1 MHAHDIKLSRNPE
14 AVVQKHYSH
23 TQDAQ
28 LPEQERLNSEVVEK
42 PIVKVS
48 VVEDGTSIYQKQQ
61 DAQQSASPEESVQN
75 RIRIRDSIQKSQQ
88 KKQSL
93 INLYES

>member
-1 MHAHDIKLSRNPE
+1 M
-14 AVVQKHYSH
+14 
-23 TQDAQ
+23 
-28 LPEQERLNSEVVEK
+28 PEQERLNSEVVEK

-61 DAQQSASPEESVQN
+61 DAQQSARLEESVQN

>member
-1 MHAHDIKLSRNPE
+1 
-14 AVVQKHYSH
+14 
-23 TQDAQ
+23 

-61 DAQQSASPEESVQN
+61 DAQQSGSPEESVQN

>member
-1 MHAHDIKLSRNPE
+1 
-14 AVVQKHYSH
+14 
-23 TQDAQ
+23 

-48 VVEDGTSIYQKQQ
+48 VVEDGSSIYQKQQ
-61 DAQQSASPEESVQN
+61 DAQQSARLEESVQN